1 MESVRRDNA
10 KETFFLIQISKQ
22 DKLFMLGF
30 SGFES
35 LEFCA
40 NLIPS
45 DNKEQNRLDLAFPGE
60 SVFCKAL
67 SLKDVL
73 R

>member
-1 MESVRRDNA
+1 
-10 KETFFLIQISKQ
+10 
-22 DKLFMLGF
+22 MLGL

-40 NLIPS
+40 NLTLS
-45 DNKEQNRLDLAFPGE
+45 DNKEQNQLALAFPAGQAWPGE

-73 R
+73 RSSIRCGKEILGDARVG